1 MMLEKRWVLVYLL
14 LLVACSASTFGQAET
29 QGRIAGRVDAFMQNL
44 EAEGYAGSLI
54 VEAGGQLILAEGYGA
69 ADRETGTPV
78 TVETVFDIGSVTK
91 QFTAAAILKLEA
103 QGRLAVGDPISRF
116 FGNVPED
123 KKAVT
128 LHQLLTHTA
137 GFQEGLGDDYQPI
150 SRGAYLD
157 LALCTPLAHPPGAT
171 YSYSNV
177 GYSLLAA
184 VIELVTGQPYEV
196 YLRENL
202 FRPAGMAHTGYVL
215 PDWQDDRLAHGYTT
229 ASGRTKDRGTPLDYP
244 FAEDGPYWNLRG
256 NGGILS
262 TAADMYRWHQALRGN
277 AVLSEA
283 SKKKL
288 FTPHV
293 AEGYEQE
300 SYYGYGWVIV
310 PTPLGTLQTHN
321 GGNGIF
327 FADVY
332 RFVDAD
338 TFIFITSSMGER
350 NNAAEVSRRVA
361 ELVFE

>member
-1 MMLEKRWVLVYLL
+1 MRLKGWLLVCLT
-14 LLVACSASTFGQAET
+14 LLVACSTPVFGQMEA
-29 QGRIAGRVDAFMQNL
+29 QGRTARRVDAFMKDLAAQ
-44 EAEGYAGSLI
+44 GYAGSL
-54 VEAGGQLILAEGYGA
+54 VVDAGGQLVLAEGYGS
-69 ADRETGTPV
+69 ADREAGTPV
-78 TVETVFDIGSVTK
+78 TVDTVFDIGSVTK

-116 FGNVPED
+116 FANVPED
-123 KKAVT
+123 KEGVT

-137 GFQEGLGDDYQPI
+137 GFREGLGDDYQPI
-150 SRGAYLD
+150 SREAYLD
-157 LALCTPLAHPPGAT
+157 LALRTPLAHPPGEVHR
-171 YSYSNV
+171 YSNV

-202 FRPAGMAHTGYVL
+202 FQPAGMAHTGYVL
-215 PDWQDDRLAHGYTT
+215 PEWQDDRLAHGYTT

-244 FAEDGPYWNLRG
+244 FAEDGPFWNLRG

-262 TAADMYRWHQALRGN
+262 TAADMYRWHQALRGD
-277 AVLSEA
+277 AVLSDA

-310 PTPLGTLQTHN
+310 PTPVGTLQTHN

-327 FADVY
+327 FADIY

-338 TFIFITSSMGER
+338 AFIFITSSTGER
-350 NNAAEVSRRVA
+350 NNATEVSQKVA
-361 ELVFE
+361 ALVFE